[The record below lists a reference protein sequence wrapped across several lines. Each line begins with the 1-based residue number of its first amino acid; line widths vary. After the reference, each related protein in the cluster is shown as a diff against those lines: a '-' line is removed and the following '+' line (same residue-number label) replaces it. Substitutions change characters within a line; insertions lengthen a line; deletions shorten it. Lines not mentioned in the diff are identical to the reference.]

1 MIEAGRRLAAH
12 GGAYDVVE
20 ANTKERGEVE
30 AALKAARSSTK
41 AASPRSGAT
50 QRHTDAASSGPR
62 PWPPRPPPPLDER
75 AAAGGR
81 ERKRSQPL

>member
-1 MIEAGRRLAAH
+1 MIEAGRRLAAR

-41 AASPRSGAT
+41 AAS
-50 QRHTDAASSGPR
+50 
-62 PWPPRPPPPLDER
+62 
-75 AAAGGR
+75 
-81 ERKRSQPL
+81 